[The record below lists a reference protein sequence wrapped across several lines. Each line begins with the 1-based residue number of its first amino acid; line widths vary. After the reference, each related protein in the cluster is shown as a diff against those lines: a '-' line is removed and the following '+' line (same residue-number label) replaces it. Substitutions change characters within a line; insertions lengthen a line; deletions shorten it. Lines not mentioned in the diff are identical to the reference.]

1 MNRKKLLSLLLV
13 LSISLTG
20 CGSNN
25 QEETIPVIATPTEK
39 TITGSEVNTVS
50 SDNTSTET
58 TISQSE
64 TTSVDTTT
72 CSTAETES
80 EEEESRRKAE
90 EEEQRKAEEARL
102 KAEEEARLK
111 AEEEEK
117 ARLEKEQ
124 NSVSMMYYLAITAE
138 EIRISKDNRVI
149 LEDIYTSLLNDIN
162 PGAVD
167 EITQS
172 HLQNLRD
179 IIKSYLNIS
188 TKRDR
193 LQLIYNQQKAS
204 TVKIAVPNP
213 IAVLSVSNALD
224 WKRLAISVA
233 YTAVDTYSN
242 YKNTNENADT
252 AFIMSGWELD
262 DDEVATIQKNRDRA
276 FDYMVDMVQ
285 EYNIDGLKTLNE
297 KAIEKYATICATENP
312 SEKIKLLKAEES
324 TYNLLG
330 NYWLELA
337 DCYFET
343 SQYSKCLECVNKYNE
358 LSTKIYRKD
367 YNYLQILPKAI
378 VAAQEEYSGDK
389 YNTVISEYAD
399 SIISNTSTDD
409 WANRYF
415 AAQVY
420 LDLYSRT
427 NDKAFLKT
435 AYKIASENVTVLL
448 KEQRKLN
455 ETYLNPVVEI
465 TVEEPD
471 YRYLTDDE
479 KKAKKSEYNEE
490 KKRAKD
496 YNKSLKENRKTE
508 LPSLYQP
515 LIVNCELMYA
525 LADEIGL
532 STTEKKEIEDILLTA
547 DNGTFIVCPIND
559 MYSFSNTGKSYSFEF
574 NKDGMIIPANLL
586 TAESKI
592 KVTVDDNGTKTSFDC
607 TVNKVEREGNTIDSF
622 YAHVSNKDLKKYAW
636 TADSKITVEI
646 TYGDAYDRVIRTS
659 FYVSTFE
666 NHWYGDKV
674 VFSAQ

>member
-25 QEETIPVIATPTEK
+25 QEETVPVIATPTESAL
-39 TITGSEVNTVS
+39 TGHEVNTVS
-50 SDNTSTET
+50 TDNTSTET

-64 TTSVDTTT
+64 TTSVNT
-72 CSTAETES
+72 TES
-80 EEEESRRKAE
+80 EEEEARLKAE

-124 NSVSMMYYLAITAE
+124 NSVSMMYYLTVTAE

-149 LEDIYTSLLNDIN
+149 LEDIYTSLLNNIN

-167 EITQS
+167 EKTQS
-172 HLQNLRD
+172 HLQSLRD
-179 IIKSYLNIS
+179 NIKSFLNIS

-193 LQLIYNQQKAS
+193 LQFIYNQQKAS
-204 TVKIAVPNP
+204 AIKSAVPNP
-213 IAVLSVSNALD
+213 LAVLSVSNAFD
-224 WKRLAISVA
+224 WKGLAASVA
-233 YTAVDTYSN
+233 YTAVDSYSN
-242 YKNTNENADT
+242 YKTANENT
-252 AFIMSGWELD
+252 ATTFIMSGWELD
-262 DDEVATIQKNRDRA
+262 DEEVAAIQKNRERA
-276 FDYMVDMVQ
+276 FDYMLDIVQ

-297 KAIEKYATICATENP
+297 KDIERFVTICATENP
-312 SEKIKLLKAEES
+312 YEEIKLLNAEKEK
-324 TYNLLG
+324 YKLLG
-330 NYWLELA
+330 NYWLKLA

-343 SQYSKCLECVNKYNE
+343 SQYSQCLECINKYNE
-358 LSTKIYRKD
+358 LSIKIYRTD

-378 VAAQEEYSGDK
+378 IAAQKEYSGDK
-389 YNTVISEYAD
+389 YITEINKYAD
-399 SIISNTSTDD
+399 AIINNTSPAD
-409 WANRYF
+409 WAYRYF
-415 AAQVY
+415 VAQVY
-420 LDLYSRT
+420 LDIYSRT
-427 NDKAFLKT
+427 NNKDFLNS
-435 AYKIASENVTVLL
+435 AYKIASENMTELL

-455 ETYLNPVVEI
+455 EAYLNPVVEI
-465 TVEEPD
+465 TVEAPD
-471 YRYLTDDE
+471 YRYLTDNE
-479 KKAKKSEYNEE
+479 KKKQKKEYNEE
-490 KKRAKD
+490 KKRIED
-496 YNKSLKENRKTE
+496 YNKSLNESRKTE

-525 LADEIGL
+525 LADEIRLGP
-532 STTEKKEIEDILLTA
+532 TEKKEIEDILSTA
-547 DNGTFIVCPIND
+547 DNGTFMVCPIND

-574 NKDGMIIPANLL
+574 TKDGMIIPANLL

-592 KVTVDDNGTKTSFDC
+592 KVTVDDNDTKTSFDC
-607 TVNKVEREGNTIDSF
+607 TVNKVEREGSTIDSF
-622 YAHVSNKDLKKYAW
+622 YAHVSNKNLKKYAW

-646 TYGDAYDRVIRTS
+646 TYGDAYDRVISTN